1 MDASAYAA
9 ALRTQLDRVTD
20 AAAAKLERIVAAAP
34 EAAEELQLLVFP
46 DQDGEGGFSIVAT
59 LEGPDAYVLN
69 RAIEADRTLF
79 EVRHGAQGPTAP
91 VPMFAPGRAGFEVR
105 DVIVDAASG
114 WLEELWA
121 RSARGRSPIPGYI
134 AGIDGWGTVAPVELE
149 A

>member
-9 ALRTQLDRVTD
+9 ALRTQLDRVAD

-34 EAAEELQLLVFP
+34 DAAEELQLLVHP

-59 LEGPDAYVLN
+59 LAGPDAFVLN

-79 EVRHGAQGPTAP
+79 EVVHGAQGPIPA

-105 DVIVDAASG
+105 DAIVDTASG
-114 WLEELWA
+114 WLVELWDRA
-121 RSARGRSPIPGYI
+121 ARGRSPIPGYV
-134 AGIDGWGTVAPVELE
+134 AGIDGWGTVAPVELD